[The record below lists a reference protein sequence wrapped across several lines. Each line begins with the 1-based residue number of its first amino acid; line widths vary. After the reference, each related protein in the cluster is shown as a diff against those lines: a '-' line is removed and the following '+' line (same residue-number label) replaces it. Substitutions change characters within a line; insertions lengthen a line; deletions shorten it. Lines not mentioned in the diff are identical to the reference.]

1 MASLNKVI
9 LLGNLTKDPE
19 LKRAPSGVAI
29 AKLRLAVSE
38 QFRDRAT
45 GQPKEVVCYVDV
57 AVWDRQAETCA
68 QYLQKGS
75 QIMVEGRLIYDEW
88 KTPSG
93 ETRSRLAVR
102 ADRIQFLAGTKG
114 RQGGDGQSQTIQ
126 RGVPGT
132 GGAMTQMVQRG
143 IPETEATMS
152 PQPPESAAFPSAPA
166 AYAPPSQAPSAA
178 PVNDDDENLPF

>member
-19 LKRAPSGVAI
+19 LKKAPSGSSVAR
-29 AKLRLAVSE
+29 LRLAVNE
-38 QFRDRAT
+38 QTRDRAT
-45 GQPKEVVCYVDV
+45 GQPKEVSCFVDV
-57 AVWDRQAETCA
+57 VVWERQADLCG

-75 QIMVEGRLIYDEW
+75 QIVVDGRLIYEEW
-88 KTPSG
+88 KNQAG
-93 ETRSRLAVR
+93 ETRSRLSVR

-114 RQGGDGQSQTIQ
+114 RQGGDGQGQTVQ

-132 GGAMTQMVQRG
+132 GGAMAQTVQRG
-143 IPETEATMS
+143 IPETEATMT
-152 PQPPESAAFPSAPA
+152 PPPPE
-166 AYAPPSQAPSAA
+166 AYAPPPQKGFAPAA